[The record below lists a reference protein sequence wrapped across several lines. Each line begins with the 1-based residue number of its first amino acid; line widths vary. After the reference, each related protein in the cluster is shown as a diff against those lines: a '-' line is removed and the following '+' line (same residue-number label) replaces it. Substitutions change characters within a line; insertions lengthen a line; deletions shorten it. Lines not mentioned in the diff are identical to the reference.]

1 MKTGYAILHSL
12 RSNRPLAKRLLRKL
26 NPSKMPVN
34 QAEELRVHRLH
45 FLFTSSGQHSD
56 TIKILRM
63 RVFYGVFC
71 FITFHCWQ
79 LQGYYDT
86 YIMKCIEKCEKKPL
100 LIGM

>member
-12 RSNRPLAKRLLRKL
+12 RSNRPRAKRLLRKL
-26 NPSKMPVN
+26 NPPRMPVN
-34 QAEELRVHRLH
+34 EAEELRVHRLH
-45 FLFTSSGQHSD
+45 FLFTSSGQHSV
-56 TIKILRM
+56 TIKILQM

>member
-1 MKTGYAILHSL
+1 MKTGYAILRSLHS
-12 RSNRPLAKRLLRKL
+12 KL
-26 NPSKMPVN
+26 YPPRMPVN
-34 QAEELRVHRLH
+34 EAEELGVHRLH
-45 FLFTSSGQHSD
+45 FLFTSSGQHSV
-56 TIKILRM
+56 TIKILQM